1 MVVSESLSLV
11 VSEEKRERFRNHFLS
26 LFPKGLS
33 GIFFKAF
40 SKALSIFLNNK
51 LKPLTYERNT

>member
-40 SKALSIFLNNK
+40 SKALSVFLNN
-51 LKPLTYERNT
+51 

>member
-40 SKALSIFLNNK
+40 SKVLSIFLNNE
-51 LKPLTYERNT
+51 LKPLT